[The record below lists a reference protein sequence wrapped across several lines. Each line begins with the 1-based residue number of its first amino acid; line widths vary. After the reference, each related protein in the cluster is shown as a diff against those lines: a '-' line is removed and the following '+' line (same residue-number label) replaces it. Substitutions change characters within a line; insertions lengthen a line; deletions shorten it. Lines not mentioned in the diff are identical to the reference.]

1 MALPSP
7 AKPRG
12 VARVLVV
19 DSDPAGR
26 AELASCLGSAGF
38 AISEAATAEEAAH
51 ELRSGTPGNGAPG
64 AVVLDMFLRDQSGFA
79 VCRAIREN
87 PDAKDVPILVV
98 TRSTSDLDRILALEA
113 GADDVVMR
121 PFFPR
126 ELALRVR
133 ALLRR
138 VDGER
143 ASPTPALSHG
153 PNTLDPGRR
162 SVLADGQAVALTEIE
177 FALLALLLGR
187 PTHVFT
193 REEILAEIWS
203 EGATR
208 TPRVVDTHVKGIR
221 RKLGSAAWVLESLHG
236 VGYRLAALPEAER

>member
-1 MALPSP
+1 
-7 AKPRG
+7 
-12 VARVLVV
+12 VCVVRVLVV
-19 DSDPAGR
+19 DSDPSGR
-26 AELASCLGSAGF
+26 AEISSCLLAAGF
-38 AISEAATAEEAAH
+38 APAEAASASDAARALH
-51 ELRSGTPGNGAPG
+51 EVVPRAI
-64 AVVLDMFLRDQSGFA
+64 VLDMFLRDQSGFA

-138 VDGER
+138 TEGER
-143 ASPTPALSHG
+143 PTAEPPLAHG
-153 PNTLDPGRR
+153 PIRLDTGRR
-162 SVLADGQAVALTEIE
+162 SVHADGESVALTEIE
-177 FALLALLLGR
+177 FALLALLLRR
-187 PTHVFT
+187 PSHVFT
-193 REEILAEIWS
+193 REEILAQLWPD
-203 EGATR
+203 GPAR

-221 RKLGSAAWVLESLHG
+221 RKLGEAAWVVESLHG
-236 VGYRLAALPEAER
+236 VGYRLATLPEGER

>member
-1 MALPSP
+1 M
-7 AKPRG
+7 
-12 VARVLVV
+12 ARVLVV
-19 DSDPAGR
+19 DSDPTGR
-26 AELASCLGSAGF
+26 AELASCLSAAGF
-38 AISEAATAEEAAH
+38 SVSEATTAREAA
-51 ELRSGTPGNGAPG
+51 ERLADSAPN

-113 GADDVVMR
+113 GADDVVLR

-138 VDGER
+138 ADGER
-143 ASPTPALSHG
+143 SAPEPPLAHG
-153 PNTLDPGRR
+153 PISLDPGRR
-162 SVLADGQAVALTEIE
+162 SVLADGGSVALTEIE
-177 FALLALLLGR
+177 FALLGLLLRR
-187 PTHVFT
+187 PSHVFT
-193 REEILAEIWS
+193 REEILTEIWPD
-203 EGATR
+203 GAAR

-221 RKLGSAAWVLESLHG
+221 RKLGTASWVLESLHG
-236 VGYRLAALPEAER
+236 VGYRLAALPEKER

>member
-1 MALPSP
+1 
-7 AKPRG
+7 

-19 DSDPAGR
+19 DSDPTGR
-26 AELASCLGSAGF
+26 AELASCLSAAGF
-38 AISEAATAEEAAH
+38 SVSEATTAREAA
-51 ELRSGTPGNGAPG
+51 ERLADSAPN

-113 GADDVVMR
+113 GADDVVLR

-138 VDGER
+138 ADGER
-143 ASPTPALSHG
+143 SAPEPPLAHG
-153 PNTLDPGRR
+153 PISLDPGRR
-162 SVLADGQAVALTEIE
+162 SVLADGGSVALTEIE
-177 FALLALLLGR
+177 FALLGLLLRR
-187 PTHVFT
+187 PSHVFT
-193 REEILAEIWS
+193 REEILTEIWPD
-203 EGATR
+203 GAAR

-221 RKLGSAAWVLESLHG
+221 RKLGTASWVLESLHG
-236 VGYRLAALPEAER
+236 VGYRLAALPEKER

>member
-1 MALPSP
+1 
-7 AKPRG
+7 

-26 AELASCLGSAGF
+26 AELASCLSAAGF
-38 AISEAATAEEAAH
+38 SLLEAATAGEAG
-51 ELRSGTPGNGAPG
+51 ERLRDSGAD

-113 GADDVVMR
+113 GADDVVVR

-138 VDGER
+138 ADGER
-143 ASPTPALSHG
+143 SAPEPPLAHG
-153 PNTLDPGRR
+153 PITLDPGRR
-162 SVLADGQAVALTEIE
+162 SVLADGDAVALTEIE
-177 FALLALLLGR
+177 FALLGLLLRR
-187 PTHVFT
+187 PSHVFT
-193 REEILAEIWS
+193 RDEILNEIWPD
-203 EGATR
+203 GAAR

-221 RKLGSAAWVLESLHG
+221 RKLGPSAWVLESLHG
-236 VGYRLAALPEAER
+236 VGYRLAALREKDG

>member
-1 MALPSP
+1 
-7 AKPRG
+7 

-19 DSDPAGR
+19 DSDSSGR
-26 AELASCLGSAGF
+26 AELANCLASAGF
-38 AISEAATAEEAAH
+38 AIAEAATAEEAAQQ
-51 ELRSGTPGNGAPG
+51 LRAAAPG

-113 GADDVVMR
+113 GADDVVVR

-143 ASPTPALSHG
+143 TAPTPPLAYG
-153 PNTLDPGRR
+153 PITLDPGRR
-162 SVLADGQAVALTEIE
+162 SALADGQSVALTEIE

-187 PTHVFT
+187 PSHVFT
-193 REEILAEIWS
+193 REEILAEIWA
-203 EGATR
+203 EGASR

-221 RKLGSAAWVLESLHG
+221 RKLGSAAWILESLHG
-236 VGYRLAALPEAER
+236 VGYRLAALPEKER

>member
-1 MALPSP
+1 
-7 AKPRG
+7 
-12 VARVLVV
+12 VLVV

-26 AELASCLGSAGF
+26 AELESCLSGAGF
-38 AISEAATAEEAAH
+38 SLAEASTASEAAER
-51 ELRSGTPGNGAPG
+51 LRDSAPN

-113 GADDVVMR
+113 GADDVVVR

-138 VDGER
+138 ADGER
-143 ASPTPALSHG
+143 SAPEPPLAHG
-153 PNTLDPGRR
+153 PISLDPGRR
-162 SVLADGQAVALTEIE
+162 SVLADGDAVALTEIE
-177 FALLALLLGR
+177 FALLGLLLRR

-193 REEILAEIWS
+193 REEILTEIWPD
-203 EGATR
+203 GAAR

-221 RKLGSAAWVLESLHG
+221 RKLGSSAWVLESLHG
-236 VGYRLAALPEAER
+236 VGYRLAALPEKER

>member
-1 MALPSP
+1 
-7 AKPRG
+7 

-19 DSDPAGR
+19 DSDPSGR
-26 AELASCLGSAGF
+26 AELASCLSAAGF
-38 AISEAATAEEAAH
+38 SLAEAATAGEAA
-51 ELRSGTPGNGAPG
+51 EQLREAAPQ

-113 GADDVVMR
+113 GADDVVVR

-138 VDGER
+138 ADGER
-143 ASPTPALSHG
+143 GAPEPPLAYG
-153 PNTLDPGRR
+153 PITLDAGRR
-162 SVLADGQAVALTEIE
+162 SVSANGVAVALTEIE

-193 REEILAEIWS
+193 RDEILAEIWPD
-203 EGATR
+203 GAAR

-236 VGYRLAALPEAER
+236 VGYRLAVLPESER

>member
-1 MALPSP
+1 
-7 AKPRG
+7 

-26 AELASCLGSAGF
+26 AELSSCFSSAGF
-38 AISEAATAEEAAH
+38 AISEAATAEEAAQ
-51 ELRSGTPGNGAPG
+51 ELRNGAPG

-113 GADDVVMR
+113 GADDVVLR

-143 ASPTPALSHG
+143 MSPTPPLSHG
-153 PNTLDPGRR
+153 PITLDPGRR
-162 SVLADGQAVALTEIE
+162 SVLAEGQSVALTEIE

-193 REEILAEIWS
+193 RDEILAEIWS

-221 RKLGSAAWVLESLHG
+221 RKLGNAAWVLESLHG
-236 VGYRLAALPEAER
+236 VGYRLAALPETER

>member
-1 MALPSP
+1 
-7 AKPRG
+7 

-26 AELASCLGSAGF
+26 AELASCLSSAGF
-38 AISEAATAEEAAH
+38 AVAEATSADEAAH
-51 ELRSGTPGNGAPG
+51 HLRDAAPN

-113 GADDVVMR
+113 GADDVVVR

-138 VDGER
+138 ADGER
-143 ASPTPALSHG
+143 GAPEPPLAHG
-153 PNTLDPGRR
+153 PISLDPARR
-162 SVLADGQAVALTEIE
+162 SVLADGFSVALTEIE
-177 FALLALLLGR
+177 FALLALLLRR
-187 PTHVFT
+187 PSHVFT
-193 REEILAEIWS
+193 RDEILTEIWPD
-203 EGATR
+203 GAAR

-221 RKLGSAAWVLESLHG
+221 RKLGEAAWVLESLHG
-236 VGYRLAALPEAER
+236 VGYRLAALPEKGR

>member
-1 MALPSP
+1 
-7 AKPRG
+7 

-26 AELASCLGSAGF
+26 AELASCLSSAGF
-38 AISEAATAEEAAH
+38 TLAEAATAGEA
-51 ELRSGTPGNGAPG
+51 EQRLREAPPQ

-87 PDAKDVPILVV
+87 PDAKDVPILIV

-113 GADDVVMR
+113 GADDVVVR

-138 VDGER
+138 ADGER
-143 ASPTPALSHG
+143 GAPEPPLAHG
-153 PNTLDPGRR
+153 PITLDPSRR
-162 SVLADGQAVALTEIE
+162 SVLADGGAGALTEIE
-177 FALLALLLGR
+177 FALLALLLRR
-187 PTHVFT
+187 PSHVFT
-193 REEILAEIWS
+193 REEILNEIWPD
-203 EGATR
+203 GAAR

-221 RKLGSAAWVLESLHG
+221 RKLGGAAWVLESLHG
-236 VGYRLAALPEAER
+236 VGYRLAALPETER

>member
-1 MALPSP
+1 M
-7 AKPRG
+7 
-12 VARVLVV
+12 ARVLVV

-26 AELASCLGSAGF
+26 AELESCLSGAGF
-38 AISEAATAEEAAH
+38 SLAEASTASEAAER
-51 ELRSGTPGNGAPG
+51 LRDSAPN

-113 GADDVVMR
+113 GADDVVVR

-138 VDGER
+138 ADGER
-143 ASPTPALSHG
+143 SAPEPPLAHG
-153 PNTLDPGRR
+153 PISLDPGRR
-162 SVLADGQAVALTEIE
+162 SVLADGDAVALTEIE
-177 FALLALLLGR
+177 FALLGLLLRR

-193 REEILAEIWS
+193 REEILTEIWPD
-203 EGATR
+203 GAAR

-221 RKLGSAAWVLESLHG
+221 RKLGSSAWVLESLHG
-236 VGYRLAALPEAER
+236 VGYRLAALPEKER

>member
-1 MALPSP
+1 M
-7 AKPRG
+7 
-12 VARVLVV
+12 LVV

-26 AELASCLGSAGF
+26 AELEDCLSSAGF
-38 AISEAATAEEAAH
+38 TVAEAATASEAA
-51 ELRSGTPGNGAPG
+51 ERLRDSAPS

-113 GADDVVMR
+113 GADDVVVR
-121 PFFPR
+121 PFFAR

-138 VDGER
+138 ADGER
-143 ASPTPALSHG
+143 QAPEPPLAHG
-153 PNTLDPGRR
+153 PISLDPGRR
-162 SVLADGQAVALTEIE
+162 SVLADGDAVALTEIE
-177 FALLALLLGR
+177 FALLGLLLRR
-187 PTHVFT
+187 PSHVFT
-193 REEILAEIWS
+193 RDEILTEIWPD
-203 EGATR
+203 GAVR

-221 RKLGSAAWVLESLHG
+221 RKLGQAAWVLESLHG
-236 VGYRLAALPEAER
+236 VGYRLASLPEKER

>member
-1 MALPSP
+1 MS
-7 AKPRG
+7 
-12 VARVLVV
+12 VVRVLVV

-26 AELASCLGSAGF
+26 AEISSCLSAAGF
-38 AISEAATAEEAAH
+38 APAEAVTASDATRALT
-51 ELRSGTPGNGAPG
+51 ELSPRAI
-64 AVVLDMFLRDQSGFA
+64 VLDMFLRDQSGFA

-113 GADDVVMR
+113 GADDVVVR

-138 VDGER
+138 SEGER
-143 ASPTPALSHG
+143 PAADPPLAHG
-153 PNTLDPGRR
+153 PIALDPGRR
-162 SVLADGQAVALTEIE
+162 SVHANGQAVALTEIE
-177 FALLALLLGR
+177 FALLALLLRR
-187 PTHVFT
+187 PSHVFT
-193 REEILAEIWS
+193 RDEILAQLWP
-203 EGATR
+203 EGPAR

-221 RKLGSAAWVLESLHG
+221 RKLGDAAWVVESLHG
-236 VGYRLAALPEAER
+236 VGYRLAVLPDGER

>member
-1 MALPSP
+1 M
-7 AKPRG
+7 
-12 VARVLVV
+12 ARVLVV
-19 DSDPAGR
+19 DSDSAGR
-26 AELASCLGSAGF
+26 AELASCLSTAGF
-38 AISEAATAEEAAH
+38 LLSEAATAGEAT
-51 ELRSGTPGNGAPG
+51 ERLRDSGPN

-79 VCRAIREN
+79 VCRSIREN

-113 GADDVVMR
+113 GADDVVVR

-138 VDGER
+138 ADGER
-143 ASPTPALSHG
+143 SAPEPPLAHG
-153 PNTLDPGRR
+153 PIMLDPGRR
-162 SVLADGQAVALTEIE
+162 SVLADGETVALTEIE
-177 FALLALLLGR
+177 FALLALLLRR

-193 REEILAEIWS
+193 REEILTEIWPD
-203 EGATR
+203 GAAR

-221 RKLGSAAWVLESLHG
+221 RKLGDSAWVLESLHG
-236 VGYRLAALPEAER
+236 VGYRLAALPEKER

>member
-1 MALPSP
+1 M
-7 AKPRG
+7 
-12 VARVLVV
+12 LVV

-26 AELASCLGSAGF
+26 AELESCLSGAGF
-38 AISEAATAEEAAH
+38 SLAEASTASEAAER
-51 ELRSGTPGNGAPG
+51 LRDSAPN

-113 GADDVVMR
+113 GADDVVVR

-138 VDGER
+138 ADGER
-143 ASPTPALSHG
+143 SAPEPPLAHG
-153 PNTLDPGRR
+153 PISLDPGRR
-162 SVLADGQAVALTEIE
+162 SVLADGDAVALTEIE
-177 FALLALLLGR
+177 FALLGLLLRR

-193 REEILAEIWS
+193 REEILTEIWPD
-203 EGATR
+203 GAAR

-221 RKLGSAAWVLESLHG
+221 RKLGSSAWVLESLHG
-236 VGYRLAALPEAER
+236 VGYRLAALPEKER

>member
-1 MALPSP
+1 
-7 AKPRG
+7 

-26 AELASCLGSAGF
+26 AELASCFSSAGF
-38 AISEAATAEEAAH
+38 ALAEAATADEAAQR
-51 ELRSGTPGNGAPG
+51 LRDMSPN

-113 GADDVVMR
+113 GADDVVVR
-121 PFFPR
+121 PFYPR

-138 VDGER
+138 ADGER
-143 ASPTPALSHG
+143 TTADPPLAHG
-153 PNTLDPGRR
+153 PITLDPGRR
-162 SVLADGQAVALTEIE
+162 SVLANGSSVALTEIE
-177 FALLALLLGR
+177 FALLALLLRR
-187 PTHVFT
+187 PSHVFT
-193 REEILAEIWS
+193 RDEILAEIWPD
-203 EGATR
+203 GAAR

-221 RKLGSAAWVLESLHG
+221 RKLGAAAWVVESLHG
-236 VGYRLAALPEAER
+236 VGYRLAALPERER